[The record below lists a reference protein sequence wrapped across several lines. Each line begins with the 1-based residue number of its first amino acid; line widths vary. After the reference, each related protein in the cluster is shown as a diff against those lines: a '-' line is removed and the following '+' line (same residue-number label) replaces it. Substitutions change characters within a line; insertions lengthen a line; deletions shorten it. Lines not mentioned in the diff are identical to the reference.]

1 MDQRLLAA
9 PHGFSQRATSFIA
22 SWCQG
27 IHRTPFS
34 CSQLRECQT
43 EVQHSHL
50 AQEPSNLLAKVR
62 PIPIHMPPHAD
73 QLREQPTGRDG
84 RAIKHIH
91 SLHASEHLRLRGL
104 GSLSR
109 SSSGQTCNRR
119 VQTRQTLIHMSK
131 EQKTRTF
138 LRRPSPHPYDHRP
151 ATSQEA
157 PLNAHTICFPTATAS
172 LLPEQSS
179 LWRWTVSN
187 RRPPACKAGALP
199 LSYTPRR
206 HKQTEE
212 SASFCKKK
220 QKLPSIPVRTIQ
232 SWWDPSSRMT
242 HHRKPGGPG
251 RI

>member
-34 CSQLRECQT
+34 CSQPREHSAEAPC
-43 EVQHSHL
+43 SHL
-50 AQEPSNLLAKVR
+50 AQEPSNPFHNVQNLSPSRHR
-62 PIPIHMPPHAD
+62 PIPDDCENNHPAETDAPSSTSILFTP
-73 QLREQPTGRDG
+73 LNT
-84 RAIKHIH
+84 
-91 SLHASEHLRLRGL
+91 LRLRGL

-131 EQKTRTF
+131 EQNQASQ
-138 LRRPSPHPYDHRP
+138 RRPGHIRTTIARP
-151 ATSQEA
+151 RPIQDA
-157 PLNAHTICFPTATAS
+157 PLNARTIC
-172 LLPEQSS
+172 SS
-179 LWRWTVSN
+179 HRDDRLSKWRWTVSN

-206 HKQTEE
+206 HIRNERKQL
-212 SASFCKKK
+212 F
-220 QKLPSIPVRTIQ
+220 LVRKSQRTFI
-232 SWWDPSSRMT
+232 T
-242 HHRKPGGPG
+242 
-251 RI
+251 

>member
-73 QLREQPTGRDG
+73 QLREQPTSRDG

-131 EQKTRTF
+131 EQKTNLPTKTQSAPV
-138 LRRPSPHPYDHRP
+138 RPSPGHLSRGSAQCSYDLLSHRDGVSPTGAKLLMEVDGIEPTTPCLQSRCSPTELHP
-151 ATSQEA
+151 QE
-157 PLNAHTICFPTATAS
+157 TQTD
-172 LLPEQSS
+172 
-179 LWRWTVSN
+179 
-187 RRPPACKAGALP
+187 RRKRFFL
-199 LSYTPRR
+199 
-206 HKQTEE
+206 
-212 SASFCKKK
+212 
-220 QKLPSIPVRTIQ
+220 
-232 SWWDPSSRMT
+232 
-242 HHRKPGGPG
+242 
-251 RI
+251 

>member
-34 CSQLRECQT
+34 CSQLREYQT
-43 EVQHSHL
+43 EVQYSHL

-62 PIPIHMPPHAD
+62 PIPIRAPIELVRWVPPMPSHPRR
-73 QLREQPTGRDG
+73 LREQPSDRDG

-131 EQKTRTF
+131 EQKTR
-138 LRRPSPHPYDHRP
+138 PSYED
-151 ATSQEA
+151 
-157 PLNAHTICFPTATAS
+157 
-172 LLPEQSS
+172 
-179 LWRWTVSN
+179 
-187 RRPPACKAGALP
+187 
-199 LSYTPRR
+199 
-206 HKQTEE
+206 
-212 SASFCKKK
+212 
-220 QKLPSIPVRTIQ
+220 PVRTRTTIARPPHKRLR
-232 SWWDPSSRMT
+232 SMLIRSAFPPRRRLSYRSKAPYGGGRYRTDDPLLAKQVLS
-242 HHRKPGGPG
+242 H
-251 RI
+251 